1 MSNPPIPPP
10 RHSAKKADHAPDPDS
25 IKYYQ
30 KNKDNK
36 YWFEY
41 ITDQQWKA
49 KGKAWKNL
57 VTTSIVDYFA
67 CMVNTG
73 KISKEGNDEYKKYC
87 DAANKLADS
96 H

>member
-10 RHSAKKADHAPDPDS
+10 RHSMKQADLNT
-25 IKYYQ
+25 IEYYQ
-30 KNKDNK
+30 INKDNK

-41 ITDQQWKA
+41 ITDEQWNA

-57 VTTSIVDYFA
+57 ITTSIVDYFA